1 MKINTS
7 KLTKGLY
14 RLHIYGGLICSVYLF
29 ITGVS
34 VLNFQHQ
41 FLPEK
46 ETDTISYNRIIQF
59 DPSLKADTLA
69 RFIRTKLEIK
79 GHVPPWE
86 YRENKSGMF
95 RFKILRPARTFD
107 VRMNRNSDLIEV
119 KEIHYSAGRILRAM
133 HFGSIRNKLGDPML
147 DIWSLY
153 TQVAALFA
161 LITILL
167 SIYFW
172 IKKSVQNTGQWIFIV
187 FSCLSSLVYILY
199 IWLVG

>member
-1 MKINTS
+1 VKFNNSKI
-7 KLTKGLY
+7 TKSLY

-29 ITGVS
+29 IVGVS

-46 ETDTISYNRIIQF
+46 ETDTISYTRTIQF

-79 GHVPPWE
+79 GNVPPWE
-86 YRENKSGMF
+86 YKENKNGMF
-95 RFKILRPARTFD
+95 RFKILRPARTYD

-119 KEIHYSAGRILRAM
+119 KEIHYSLGRIFRAM

-147 DIWSLY
+147 DIWSFY
-153 TQVAALFA
+153 TQTAAIFA
-161 LITILL
+161 LITLLL

-172 IKKSVQNTGQWIFIV
+172 FKNSVRNTGQWILIV
-187 FSCLSSLVYILY
+187 FSSLFSFVYICIY
-199 IWLVG
+199 GW